1 MSLGTPTI
9 PEGFQRHFR
18 RSGLTDPWEPIYSRK
33 TSNRLQIGLILAEAH
48 CNSRGLVHGG
58 LIAALADNAM
68 GLSCAGALMA
78 ASREVENGLVT
89 ISLSTDYCGAGRLGD
104 WLQIDPEVTKIG
116 GSIAF
121 ARAVVTS
128 ADTVIASA
136 NATFKIL

>member
-1 MSLGTPTI
+1 MSLDNPVI

-33 TSNRLQIGLILAEAH
+33 TPDNLQLGLILAEAH

-68 GLSCAGALMA
+68 GLSCAGALIGA
-78 ASREVENGLVT
+78 GRDVKKGLVT
-89 ISLSTDYCGAGRLGD
+89 ISLSVDYCGAGRLGE
-104 WLQIDPEVTKIG
+104 WLQIDPEVTRVG

-121 ARAVVTS
+121 SRGIITS
-128 ADTVIASA
+128 SEAVIASA